1 MLTPPAFLKVLQGGS
16 LRTFWP
22 GRTVHDAKVTL
33 TPTGG
38 RITLVSV
45 SKHSDVMIRIC
56 LIIAIVAGLAV
67 AVVNFVQ
74 VKEVISSTRTSLVT
88 TSNELVTTT
97 GNLRKTTKELDTTK
111 KELATTKDTLKTTEE
126 ARDTALADA
135 ERQKAAAAK
144 LDEQLKKTT
153 VERDTALADLSAWK
167 ASGITV
173 DQLKTLIVDFNEA
186 KKTIDGQKEEN
197 KILLTKNRK
206 LQNQIDEL
214 IGVTDAVQLPE
225 GLKAKVLVFDPKWEF
240 VVLDVGENQ
249 GVLERGELLV
259 NRNSKLVAKVR
270 ILRVDKDRSIANVV
284 PGWKLGE
291 IVEGDSAIPAF

>member
-1 MLTPPAFLKVLQGGS
+1 
-16 LRTFWP
+16 
-22 GRTVHDAKVTL
+22 
-33 TPTGG
+33 
-38 RITLVSV
+38 
-45 SKHSDVMIRIC
+45 MIRIC

-74 VKEVISSTRTSLVT
+74 VKEVISSTRGALIT
-88 TSNELVTTT
+88 TSNTLETTT
-97 GNLRKTTKELDTTK
+97 ATLKKTTKDLDNTK

-126 ARDTALADA
+126 ARDTALGDL
-135 ERQKAAAAK
+135 EKQKQAAAK
-144 LDEQLKKTT
+144 LAEDLKKTT
-153 VERDTALADLSAWK
+153 VERDGALADLAAWK

-173 DQLKTLIVDFNEA
+173 EQLKTLIVDFNDA
-186 KKTIDGQKEEN
+186 KKTIEGQKEEN
-197 KILLTKNRK
+197 KILVNRNRK

-214 IGVTDAVQLPE
+214 VGIETQVQLPE

-270 ILRVDKDRSIANVV
+270 ILRVDKDRCIANVV